1 MQQGKKSK
9 SYWIGLVVALLF
21 VFLLPRIVHP
31 WAASVTPVGVTVAM
45 IFLGTIIALLTTNDP
60 ILSALISMC
69 ALVFNGV
76 FAPNDLISQ
85 VLGNYMVWQL
95 MTLYVLSYVI
105 IRDGTGET
113 IARFLLTRKWVQGR
127 PLLIVAVLMVTME
140 IASIFLGVF
149 GALILGF
156 LLLKSICDAIGLDTS
171 SDFARCLYLGCDI
184 TINIGANLMGK
195 MNALHWANAQF
206 FIDGL
211 GISIPSYSFSL
222 YSLFISIALLIVYI
236 LTMKFLFK
244 CDMRA
249 FTSQVDLAAI
259 LGTDNTKLSKRQMI
273 PLICFLALAIYT
285 FFGGMLPDVPVISE
299 FKNMGYIIF
308 GTLILV
314 VLALIHV
321 DGEPILSLNEGFS
334 KGINWSICLVVGALV
349 VLGSQLL
356 ADECGIKAWL
366 IQTIGEALTTTSPL
380 LILAIAIVLTTFLTN
395 IFSNTA
401 TMYIMSA
408 LIAAICAPLVGQGYE
423 LAVLPVAISNSA
435 QMAYMT
441 IAASGQAVLLFNQE
455 NISKKFIWT
464 KGAAILLIW
473 CVTCFV
479 VCAAIMYL
487 F

>member
-1 MQQGKKSK
+1 MQTKTNK
-9 SYWIGLVVALLF
+9 SYWIGLIAALIF
-21 VFLLPRIVHP
+21 VFFLPRIVQP

-45 IFLGTIIALLTTNDP
+45 IFLGTIVALLTTNDP

-76 FAPNDLISQ
+76 YAPNDLISA

-113 IARFLLTRKWVQGR
+113 LARFLLTRKWVQGR
-127 PLLIVAVLMVTME
+127 PLLIVAVLMATMA

-156 LLLKSICDAIGLDTS
+156 LLLKSICNAIGLDTS
-171 SDFARCLYLGCDI
+171 SDFARCLYLGCYI

-211 GISIPSYSFSL
+211 SIGISSYSFSL
-222 YSLFISIALLIVYI
+222 YSLFLSAAFIAVYI
-236 LTMKFLFK
+236 LAMKFLFR
-244 CDMRA
+244 CDMTA
-249 FTSQVDLAAI
+249 FSKQVDLAAI
-259 LGTDNTKLSKRQMI
+259 LGTENTKLSKRQII
-273 PLICFLALAIYT
+273 PLICFLVLAIYT
-285 FFGGMLPDVPVISE
+285 FFGGMLPDLPVISE

-314 VLALIHV
+314 VLALIRV
-321 DGEPILSLNEGFS
+321 DGEPLLTLNEGFS

-349 VLGSQLL
+349 VIGGELL

-366 IQTIGEALTTTSPL
+366 IDTLGQALTTTSPL
-380 LILAIAIVLTTFLTN
+380 LILALAIVLTTFLTN

-408 LIAAICAPLVGQGYE
+408 LIAAICAPLVGEGYE

-455 NISKKFIWT
+455 NINKKFIWT

-473 CVTCFV
+473 CITCFA

>member
-1 MQQGKKSK
+1 MKKKSR
-9 SYWIGLVVALLF
+9 SYWIGLAATLLF
-21 VFLLPRIVHP
+21 VIVLPNVVQP
-31 WAASVTPVGVTVAM
+31 WAPTITPAGVTVAM

-69 ALVFNGV
+69 ALVFHGV
-76 FAPNDLISQ
+76 YAPNDLISA
-85 VLGNYMVWQL
+85 VLGNHMVWQL

-113 IARFLLTRKWVQGR
+113 LARFLLTRKWVQGR
-127 PLLIVAVLMVTME
+127 PLLIVAVLMSTLA

-171 SDFARCLYLGCDI
+171 SDFARLLYLGCFI

-211 GISIPSYSFSL
+211 GIDIPSYSFSL
-222 YSLFISIALLIVYI
+222 YSLLLSLAFIFVYI
-236 LTMKFLFK
+236 LSMKFVFK
-244 CDMRA
+244 CDMSK
-249 FTSQVDLAAI
+249 FTDQVDLSAI
-259 LGTDNTKLSKRQMI
+259 LGTENTKLTRRQII
-273 PLICFLALAIYT
+273 PLLCFLALALYT
-285 FFGGMLPDVPVISE
+285 FFGGMIPDVPFLSE
-299 FKNMGYIIF
+299 FKRMGYIIF

-314 VLALIHV
+314 VLALVHV
-321 DGEPILSLNEGFS
+321 DGAPLLDLNEGFS

-349 VLGSQLL
+349 VLGGQLL
-356 ADECGIKAWL
+356 ADDCGIKAWL
-366 IQTIGEALTTTSPL
+366 IQTLGQTLTTTSPL
-380 LILAIAIVLTTFLTN
+380 LILAIAIVFTTFLTN

-408 LIAAICAPLVGQGYE
+408 LIAAICAPLVGSGYE

-464 KGAAILLIW
+464 KGAAVLLIW
-473 CVTCFV
+473 CITCFA